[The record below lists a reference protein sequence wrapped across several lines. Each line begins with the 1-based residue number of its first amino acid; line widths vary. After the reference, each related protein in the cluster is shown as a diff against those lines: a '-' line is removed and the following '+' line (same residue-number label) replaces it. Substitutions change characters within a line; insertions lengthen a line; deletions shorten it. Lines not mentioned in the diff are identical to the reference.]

1 MSDNKNVCS
10 SGWKGAKGSTIT
22 LENYN
27 GTAVTVNDC
36 KVPTCPFPFSSPAP
50 GFSVPPKVG
59 STPGTRTATLK
70 NETGTHC
77 YCTVDCPGDN
87 KDDTNPKT
95 VIIS

>member
-1 MSDNKNVCS
+1 MSDKNVCS

-22 LENYN
+22 LKNDN

-36 KVPTCPFPFSSPAP
+36 NDPQYPFPFSSPAP

-70 NETGTHC
+70 NEKGEHH
-77 YCTVDCPGDN
+77 YCTTNCPGDS
-87 KDDTNPKT
+87 KDGTNPKT
-95 VIIS
+95 VIIT